1 VTIIATT
8 AKATTSQNKNINYT
22 SNNNQIITMM
32 SSFTLS
38 PSSAMASINSRGSS
52 SRSSYN
58 GHWENYILF
67 ATALFSLVLALSH
80 QTGEPNKNNNNNNNT
95 PSLFLGTSYM
105 PTVTAATAGATTAVS
120 TRTTTS
126 KRTMMAMT
134 AGSRTLIELGSREDG
149 DYDRE
154 DRYQID
160 STYLDEDYE
169 HGLLILRRADIADA
183 SVYENSS
190 NNNGN
195 ISKSTRRIMG
205 SISSHV
211 VLCNQKAIQ
220 TVKIPIVTMV
230 LAGNIASM
238 MGLLPM
244 GLAGFLPAM
253 GITALGMRMKT
264 NWTATTFLRRLLL
277 SSKGVTTI
285 TRPVSLLFS
294 KLKFNKVS
302 KFVSKLYKNRSKY
315 SLLSDYFWYVH
326 GEKDSDSGSG
336 SDSDSEAS
344 PSTKRAIA

>member
-1 VTIIATT
+1 
-8 AKATTSQNKNINYT
+8 
-22 SNNNQIITMM
+22 
-32 SSFTLS
+32 
-38 PSSAMASINSRGSS
+38 
-52 SRSSYN
+52 
-58 GHWENYILF
+58 
-67 ATALFSLVLALSH
+67 
-80 QTGEPNKNNNNNNNT
+80 
-95 PSLFLGTSYM
+95 
-105 PTVTAATAGATTAVS
+105 
-120 TRTTTS
+120 
-126 KRTMMAMT
+126 MMAMT

-149 DYDRE
+149 DLYDRE

-160 STYLDEDYE
+160 ITYLDEDYE

-220 TVKIPIVTMV
+220 AVKIPIV
-230 LAGNIASM
+230 
-238 MGLLPM
+238 
-244 GLAGFLPAM
+244 
-253 GITALGMRMKT
+253 MKT

-336 SDSDSEAS
+336 SGSDSEAS